1 MDETFS
7 YQGQNV
13 RVKEKVR
20 VESADPSLMAV
31 MAKLAALDHTVGLAR
46 KGLCVVMGEEMDM
59 PEL

>member
-7 YQGQNV
+7 YLGQNV

-46 KGLCVVMGEEMDM
+46 KGLCIVMGEEMEM
-59 PEL
+59 PEI